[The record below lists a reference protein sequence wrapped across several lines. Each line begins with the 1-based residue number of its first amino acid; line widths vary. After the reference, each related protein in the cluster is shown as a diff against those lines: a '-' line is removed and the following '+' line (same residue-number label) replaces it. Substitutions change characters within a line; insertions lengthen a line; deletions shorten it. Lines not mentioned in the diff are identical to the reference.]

1 MDRYPS
7 NLPTE
12 GQTFRR
18 VEVLSGEPRRRR
30 WTEAQKAAIV
40 AESLV
45 AGAVARHVAL
55 RHGLH
60 PHQLYVWR
68 RTLARDGD
76 AGGAAAG
83 CSFVP
88 VALSQPEGGRT
99 SVPAGG
105 VEIEVGGVVVRVGPG
120 VEMNLLRAVLG
131 VVKGA

>member
-30 WTEAQKAAIV
+30 WTEAQKASIV

-45 AGAVARHVAL
+45 AGAVARQVAL

-60 PHQLYVWR
+60 PHQLYMWR
-68 RTLARDGD
+68 RALARDGD
-76 AGGAAAG
+76 AGGAGAG

-88 VALSQPEGGRT
+88 VALSQPGGSRT

-120 VEMNLLRAVLG
+120 AEMSLLRAVLG